1 MSLSEG
7 KMSTFE
13 EKWVTLY
20 RTALVELEH
29 AKMSG
34 RIESARSEIAARVE
48 KLRTMPG
55 LYTDERQAIADA
67 LSALRA
73 LELEESRYGADHSR
87 LVLDNASTTS
97 RIAPAALKKQNEETS
112 D

>member
-1 MSLSEG
+1 MSA
-7 KMSTFE
+7 FE
-13 EKWVTLY
+13 EKWVALY
-20 RTALVELEH
+20 HAALVELEH
-29 AKMSG
+29 GKMSS

-55 LYTDERQAIADA
+55 LHTDERHAIADA
-67 LSALRA
+67 LSGLRA
-73 LELEESRYGADHSR
+73 LELEESRYGADHRR

-97 RIAPAALKKQNEETS
+97 RIAPAALKKQNEENS

>member
-1 MSLSEG
+1 MSA
-7 KMSTFE
+7 FE

-20 RTALVELEH
+20 HAALVELEH
-29 AKMSG
+29 GKMSS

-48 KLRTMPG
+48 KLRTLPG
-55 LYTDERQAIADA
+55 LHTDERHAIADA

-73 LELEESRYGADHSR
+73 LELEESRYGADHR
-87 LVLDNASTTS
+87 RVVLDNASTTE
-97 RIAPAALKKQNEETS
+97 RIPPAVLKKQNEENS

>member
-1 MSLSEG
+1 MSA
-7 KMSTFE
+7 FE

-20 RTALVELEH
+20 HAALVELEH
-29 AKMSG
+29 GNMSS

-48 KLRTMPG
+48 KLRTLPG
-55 LYTDERQAIADA
+55 LHTDERHAIADA

-73 LELEESRYGADHSR
+73 LELEESRYGADHR
-87 LVLDNASTTS
+87 RVVLDNASTTE
-97 RIAPAALKKQNEETS
+97 RIPPAVLKKPTEENS

>member
-1 MSLSEG
+1 MSA
-7 KMSTFE
+7 FE

-20 RTALVELEH
+20 HAALVELEH
-29 AKMSG
+29 GKMSS

-48 KLRTMPG
+48 KLRTLPG
-55 LYTDERQAIADA
+55 LHTDERQAIADA

-73 LELEESRYGADHSR
+73 LELEESRYGADHR
-87 LVLDNASTTS
+87 RVVLDNASTTE
-97 RIAPAALKKQNEETS
+97 RIPPAVLKKQNEENS

>member
-1 MSLSEG
+1 MSFSEG
-7 KMSTFE
+7 KMSAFE

-20 RTALVELEH
+20 HAAMLELEH
-29 AKMSG
+29 GKMSS

-55 LYTDERQAIADA
+55 LHTDERHAIADA

-73 LELEESRYGADHSR
+73 LELKSRGMARTIGEWCWITHR
-87 LVLDNASTTS
+87 Q
-97 RIAPAALKKQNEETS
+97 RRALRQQS
-112 D
+112 

>member
-1 MSLSEG
+1 MSA
-7 KMSTFE
+7 FE

-20 RTALVELEH
+20 HAALLELEH
-29 AKMSG
+29 AKMSS
-34 RIESARSEIAARVE
+34 RIESARSEIVARVE

-55 LYTDERQAIADA
+55 LHTDERHAIADA

-73 LELEESRYGADHSR
+73 LELEESRYGADHR
-87 LVLDNASTTS
+87 RVVLDNASTTS
-97 RIAPAALKKQNEETS
+97 RIAPAVLKKQNEENF